1 MLTQLRG
8 GASPIPGRGW
18 GMVRVVPAP
27 RIPQEELGVLF
38 SAEACVNFLF
48 GSFWD
53 FEMCCKD

>member
-1 MLTQLRG
+1 
-8 GASPIPGRGW
+8 
-18 GMVRVVPAP
+18 MVRVAPAP